1 MRFGF
6 CHFFKWRDKNI
17 HVRRHVSGCSPDR
30 WVSVCPLALRDVRV
44 RGATFFLHVQPKAF
58 VKKQSRVGM
67 LLGEELPDCP
77 SFSNCAVSVRVQVW
91 DVCLSV
97 RLSVCVTGCVFAAV
111 SVRLSG
117 LLHPDRAGTLPA
129 LCHMISLEA
138 AGVKLI

>member
-1 MRFGF
+1 M
-6 CHFFKWRDKNI
+6 
-17 HVRRHVSGCSPDR
+17 RRHISGYSPNHLVICVFPVCS
-30 WVSVCPLALRDVRV
+30 
-44 RGATFFLHVQPKAF
+44 ATFFFFLHVQPKTF

-67 LLGEELPDCP
+67 LLGEELLDCLSFPD
-77 SFSNCAVSVRVQVW
+77 CAVSVRVQVW

-97 RLSVCVTGCVFAAV
+97 RLSVRVTGCLFAAV

>member
-1 MRFGF
+1 M
-6 CHFFKWRDKNI
+6 C
-17 HVRRHVSGCSPDR
+17 
-30 WVSVCPLALRDVRV
+30 
-44 RGATFFLHVQPKAF
+44 GATFRAAHQNVRRVLSSRAARLFFACAAEDICEKA
-58 VKKQSRVGM
+58 KQSGS
-67 LLGEELPDCP
+67 GEELLDCP
-77 SFSNCAVSVRVQVW
+77 SFSDCAVSVRVQVW

-97 RLSVCVTGCVFAAV
+97 RLSVCVTGCLFAAV